1 GALPQPPKHGAY
13 PLTDRLK
20 ALALKAMKR
29 LRLHDGV
36 VGLDELQQ
44 TAKQSAEKLRN
55 LSPPGRWLKVSILGL
70 DWHPQALVALRIPPP
85 VEGETRRTTTSSRRF
100 TVKMHSLD
108 LERGLRYMRSA
119 EHSHG
124 QETIGN
130 STRAIP
136 VLHTH
141 PVAFSCG
148 GCIRHLETAYEN
160 LEMNQSLPVPERD
173 INQAPGLFFIF
184 ELIVDDGK
192 DTGATPVA
200 WASFA
205 PLLQGGIPQ
214 APVRLGMYHT
224 RYRSH
229 TGASKEMP
237 ECPDTAYDV
246 ASPARQPIPG
256 LMLVVHFQLAEE
268 ETKPRRY
275 ERSSNGSVL
284 SVPYDTHIG
293 SIDLDNDSRGA
304 LRISLSPDNKYVAV
318 ARQGAH
324 DVTGIAVHSVEH
336 QPSDEG
342 PIIETERDLPGQ
354 VLAMLWP
361 RAETLITAGSDGRI
375 VLWTLDTLTNS
386 RGGHPLH
393 MLPSAELTHSGPVL
407 SLSFWTARSAWRLAC
422 CGEFGVRLWSGAET
436 CAKLDTPRN
445 LPDHGISLDRSYLS
459 SLLYVG
465 NDAGGIIAYDT
476 SDDGDRPERIGS
488 FEHPD
493 LLGVPVWHIRVIT
506 YEVAATATGLN
517 RVDST
522 LARKFRYKTDHD
534 ILMMTMADST
544 IRIVTVPREGG
555 TQAGGIPLT
564 PVMTL
569 RGSSI
574 SNSIPRPDISPDG
587 RFVVCGSSNG
597 VLHLWD
603 VCHDGAP
610 INDGCLKVVVPGIV
624 ADVVWSRSHHLV
636 LSAA

>member
-1 GALPQPPKHGAY
+1 MSSRRRRSSSGEATQVPTHSLGETLQPAGVAFCVSDAEGALPQPPKHGAH

-20 ALALKAMKR
+20 ALALKALKR

-85 VEGETRRTTTSSRRF
+85 VEGETRRTATSSRRF
-100 TVKMHSLD
+100 TVKMHTLD
-108 LERGLRYMRSA
+108 LGRSLETNMRA
-119 EHSHG
+119 
-124 QETIGN
+124 TIGN
-130 STRAIP
+130 SSRTIP

-141 PVAFSCG
+141 PVEFSCG
-148 GCIRHLETAYEN
+148 GCVRHLETAYEN
-160 LEMNQSLPVPERD
+160 LEINQNLPVPERD

-192 DTGATPVA
+192 DTGAAPVA

-214 APVRLGMYHT
+214 APVRLRMYHT

-246 ASPARQPIPG
+246 ASPARHPIPG
-256 LMLVVHFQLAEE
+256 LMLVVNFQLAEE
-268 ETKPRRY
+268 ESKPRRY
-275 ERSSNGSVL
+275 ERSSNGSFL

-324 DVTGIAVHSVEH
+324 DVTGIAVYSLEH

-342 PIIETERDLPGQ
+342 PIIETERNLPGQ
-354 VLAMLWP
+354 VS
-361 RAETLITAGSDGRI
+361 T
-375 VLWTLDTLTNS
+375 V
-386 RGGHPLH
+386 
-393 MLPSAELTHSGPVL
+393 
-407 SLSFWTARSAWRLAC
+407 
-422 CGEFGVRLWSGAET
+422 EFGSRLWSGAET
-436 CAKLDTPRN
+436 CAKLDTPRG
-445 LPDHGISLDRSYLS
+445 LPDHGIALDRSYLS

-465 NDAGGIIAYDT
+465 NAAGGIIAYDT
-476 SDDGDRPERIGS
+476 SGDGDRPEMIGS

-493 LLGVPVWHIRVIT
+493 LLGIPVWHIRVIT
-506 YEVAATATGLN
+506 YEFAAATATGLN

-544 IRIVTVPREGG
+544 IRIVTVPREVG
-555 TQAGGIPLT
+555 TQVGGIPLT

-574 SNSIPRPDISPDG
+574 SNSIPRADISPDG

-610 INDGCLKVVVPGIV
+610 INDGCLKVVVPGII
-624 ADVVWSRSHHLV
+624 ADVVWSRSHYLV
-636 LSAA
+636 LCAA

>member
-1 GALPQPPKHGAY
+1 
-13 PLTDRLK
+13 
-20 ALALKAMKR
+20 
-29 LRLHDGV
+29 
-36 VGLDELQQ
+36 
-44 TAKQSAEKLRN
+44 
-55 LSPPGRWLKVSILGL
+55 
-70 DWHPQALVALRIPPP
+70 
-85 VEGETRRTTTSSRRF
+85 
-100 TVKMHSLD
+100 
-108 LERGLRYMRSA
+108 MRSA

-124 QETIGN
+124 QEAIDN
-130 STRAIP
+130 STRTIP
-136 VLHTH
+136 VLDTH
-141 PVAFSCG
+141 PVEFSCG
-148 GCIRHLETAYEN
+148 GCFRHLETAYEN
-160 LEMNQSLPVPERD
+160 LEINQSLPVPERD

-205 PLLQGGIPQ
+205 PLLQGGLPQ
-214 APVRLGMYHT
+214 APVRLRMYHT

-246 ASPARQPIPG
+246 ASPARHPIPG

-268 ETKPRRY
+268 ETKPRREMRRASDLLPGSSSSQRVDGDPLLPESLMKRY
-275 ERSSNGSVL
+275 ERSSNASLL

-324 DVTGIAVHSVEH
+324 AVTGIAVYSLEH

-342 PIIETERDLPGQ
+342 PLIETERDLPGQ
-354 VLAMLWP
+354 VPTVGERLSELAVLSTADSKTLNASSFEVLAMLWP
-361 RAETLITAGSDGRI
+361 EAETLITAGSDGRI

-407 SLSFWTARSAWRLAC
+407 SLSFWTAGSAWRIAC
-422 CGEFGVRLWSGAET
+422 CGEFGIRLWSSAET
-436 CAKLDTPRN
+436 CTKLDTPRG
-445 LPDHGISLDRSYLS
+445 LPDHGISLDRGCLS

-465 NDAGGIIAYDT
+465 NAAGGIIAYDT
-476 SDDGDRPERIGS
+476 SGDGDRPEMIGS

-544 IRIVTVPREGG
+544 APQDTIDVEDENWHIRWIESDHALGKETARTNATASV
-555 TQAGGIPLT
+555 
-564 PVMTL
+564 
-569 RGSSI
+569 
-574 SNSIPRPDISPDG
+574 
-587 RFVVCGSSNG
+587 
-597 VLHLWD
+597 
-603 VCHDGAP
+603 
-610 INDGCLKVVVPGIV
+610 
-624 ADVVWSRSHHLV
+624 
-636 LSAA
+636 

>member
-1 GALPQPPKHGAY
+1 GVAFCVSDAEGALPQPPKHGAY

-119 EHSHG
+119 EHSHE

-205 PLLQGGIPQ
+205 PLLQGGLPQ
-214 APVRLGMYHT
+214 APVRLRMYHT

-246 ASPARQPIPG
+246 ASPARHPIPG

-268 ETKPRRY
+268 ETKSRREMRRASDLLLGSSLSQRIDGDPPQPESLIRRY

-324 DVTGIAVHSVEH
+324 DVTGITVYSLEH

-361 RAETLITAGSDGRI
+361 RADTLITAGSDGRI

-386 RGGHPLH
+386 RGGDPLH

-407 SLSFWTARSAWRLAC
+407 SLSFWTAGSAWRLAC
-422 CGEFGVRLWSGAET
+422 CGEFGIRLWSSAET
-436 CAKLDTPRN
+436 CTKLDTPRG

-465 NDAGGIIAYDT
+465 NAAGGIIAYDT
-476 SDDGDRPERIGS
+476 SGD
-488 FEHPD
+488 
-493 LLGVPVWHIRVIT
+493 
-506 YEVAATATGLN
+506 
-517 RVDST
+517 
-522 LARKFRYKTDHD
+522 
-534 ILMMTMADST
+534 
-544 IRIVTVPREGG
+544 
-555 TQAGGIPLT
+555 
-564 PVMTL
+564 
-569 RGSSI
+569 
-574 SNSIPRPDISPDG
+574 
-587 RFVVCGSSNG
+587 
-597 VLHLWD
+597 
-603 VCHDGAP
+603 
-610 INDGCLKVVVPGIV
+610 
-624 ADVVWSRSHHLV
+624 
-636 LSAA
+636 

>member
-1 GALPQPPKHGAY
+1 
-13 PLTDRLK
+13 
-20 ALALKAMKR
+20 
-29 LRLHDGV
+29 
-36 VGLDELQQ
+36 
-44 TAKQSAEKLRN
+44 
-55 LSPPGRWLKVSILGL
+55 
-70 DWHPQALVALRIPPP
+70 
-85 VEGETRRTTTSSRRF
+85 
-100 TVKMHSLD
+100 
-108 LERGLRYMRSA
+108 MRSA

-124 QETIGN
+124 QEAIDN
-130 STRAIP
+130 STRTIP
-136 VLHTH
+136 VLDTH
-141 PVAFSCG
+141 PVEFSCG
-148 GCIRHLETAYEN
+148 GCFRHLETAYEN
-160 LEMNQSLPVPERD
+160 LEINQSLPVPERD

-205 PLLQGGIPQ
+205 PLLQGGLPQ
-214 APVRLGMYHT
+214 APVRLRMYHT

-246 ASPARQPIPG
+246 ASPARHPIPG

-268 ETKPRRY
+268 ETKPQRY
-275 ERSSNGSVL
+275 ERSSNASLL

-324 DVTGIAVHSVEH
+324 AVTGIAVYSLEH

-342 PIIETERDLPGQ
+342 PLIETERDLPGQ
-354 VLAMLWP
+354 VPTVGERLSELAVLSTADSKTLNASSFEVLAMLWP
-361 RAETLITAGSDGRI
+361 EAETLITAGSDGRI

-393 MLPSAELTHSGPVL
+393 MLPSAELTHSGPVGDGDYL
-407 SLSFWTARSAWRLAC
+407 TRKPSYE
-422 CGEFGVRLWSGAET
+422 EFGIRLWSSAET
-436 CAKLDTPRN
+436 CTKLDTPRG
-445 LPDHGISLDRSYLS
+445 LPDHGISLDRGCLS

-465 NDAGGIIAYDT
+465 NAAGGIIAYDT
-476 SDDGDRPERIGS
+476 SGDGDRPEMIGS

-544 IRIVTVPREGG
+544 VSSCPTSSWTPTEQQIRIVTVPREGG
-555 TQAGGIPLT
+555 TQVGGIPLT

-574 SNSIPRPDISPDG
+574 SNNIPRPDISPDG
-587 RFVVCGSSNG
+587 SFVVCGSSNG
-597 VLHLWD
+597 VLHLWE

-610 INDGCLKVVVPGIV
+610 INDGCLKVVVPGII

-636 LSAA
+636 LCAA